1 MNMRTQGPGAG
12 GRGPAGNSSR
22 KACRQRRLK
31 LPVVCGVTLLA
42 FFVVLASCVLSPS
55 RAISIKDDSKTPAGA
70 SGLLEV
76 GSHAKTTEP
85 PAAAPAEIKL
95 VCYNMRWRGGDDLK
109 KLIALLRDDA
119 EIGGAALIGLQ
130 EVDRGK
136 ERTDRINTARVMA
149 EALGMHYAWAAPP
162 RANGG
167 AREDETGVAI
177 LSRYPLTDVERLVL
191 PHAGPGGRRRAGIGA
206 TARVGAHD
214 VRLYSLHA
222 ETRIP
227 MEKKME
233 QIGAAL
239 EDLKRYPQVRRAVV
253 LGDFNTIKAK
263 DVAGAR
269 RIFTKA
275 DFVTPFADDRATWK
289 TLIFELKLDGFW
301 LRGMEPT
308 ASGIVRRIKLS
319 DHWPLWASVKL

>member
-1 MNMRTQGPGAG
+1 MTDTAG
-12 GRGPAGNSSR
+12 SRQQAAGSKNLPNILKSR
-22 KACRQRRLK
+22 RVFCS
-31 LPVVCGVTLLA
+31 LLLLIA
-42 FFVVLASCVLSPS
+42 ASCVVTSS
-55 RAISIKDDSKTPAGA
+55 RAISTDDDDDSKALAAGSA
-70 SGLLEV
+70 LLEV
-76 GSHAKTTEP
+76 GGSAKTSGP
-85 PAAAPAEIKL
+85 PSPAPAEIKI
-95 VCYNMRWRGGDDLK
+95 VDYNMRWRGGDDLK
-109 KLIALLRDDA
+109 KLIVLLRDDA

-162 RANGG
+162 RANGK

-191 PHAGPGGRRRAGIGA
+191 PHAGPGGRRRTGIGA

-233 QIGAAL
+233 QLGAAL
-239 EDLKRYPQVRRAVV
+239 EDLKRYPKIKRAVV

-263 DVAGAR
+263 DVEGAR

-301 LRGMEPT
+301 LRGLEPLN
-308 ASGIVRRIKLS
+308 SGIVRRIKLS
-319 DHWPLWASVKL
+319 DHWPLWVTAKL